1 MEPDFDSRRLIR
13 GSAVAVASGCGPI
26 ATGSDGGGSIRIP
39 AAFTGIYGIKPTT
52 GRVPGIGESPDISA
66 IGPLTRS
73 VADAALTLSV
83 MCRPER
89 SDPLSAALMV
99 PDFVAALSR
108 GVAGLR
114 VAVSATCGYAESD
127 PARLGPLDEA
137 ARALDDA
144 GARVERADPPIWNI
158 RRPYVTVCEAAF
170 AGVVASMTA
179 GSRRSAAE

>member
-1 MEPDFDSRRLIR
+1 
-13 GSAVAVASGCGPI
+13 
-26 ATGSDGGGSIRIP
+26 
-39 AAFTGIYGIKPTT
+39 
-52 GRVPGIGESPDISA
+52 
-66 IGPLTRS
+66 
-73 VADAALTLSV
+73 
-83 MCRPER
+83 
-89 SDPLSAALMV
+89 MV

-114 VAVSATCGYAESD
+114 VAVSATGGYAESD

-158 RRPYVTVCEAAF
+158 RRAYVTVCEAAF